1 MQVEGRLADRFERLV
16 EAIESPFLIVSWLH
30 QQTTLLSIITI
41 QLSSYPAI
49 QSFSHQRD
57 GFAILVPM
65 LSPGSG
71 FALIL
76 RASGRPE
83 QVTS

>member
-1 MQVEGRLADRFERLV
+1 VQVEGRLADRFERLV

-49 QSFSHQRD
+49 QLSSHS
-57 GFAILVPM
+57 AISVM
-65 LSPGSG
+65 VSPFWS
-71 FALIL
+71 
-76 RASGRPE
+76 RC
-83 QVTS
+83 